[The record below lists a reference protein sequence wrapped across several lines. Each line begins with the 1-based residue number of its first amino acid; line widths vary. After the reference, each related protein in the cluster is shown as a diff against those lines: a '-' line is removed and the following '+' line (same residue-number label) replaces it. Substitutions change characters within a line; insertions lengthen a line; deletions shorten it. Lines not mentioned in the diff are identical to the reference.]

1 MRDNLDT
8 WRLDH
13 FALTQNRVILLKCLL
28 MHSNHVTV
36 NGLLVS
42 DHERFMLL
50 MAPLERGRVVYEA
63 SLAFFLHGHEQ
74 VSAAW
79 LQVLQGPK

>member
-1 MRDNLDT
+1 MRDNLDA

-13 FALTQNRVILLKCLL
+13 FALAQNRVILLKCLL

-50 MAPLERGRVVYEA
+50 MAPLECRRIVYEA
-63 SLAFFLHGHEQ
+63 LFALFFHRLEQ
-74 VSAAW
+74 VGAAW
-79 LQVLQGPK
+79 LPVLQGPK